1 MAPFVLQTNA
11 VDKIIFLKSVYS
23 NTYIEIEWTIT
34 DAKKLE
40 YSKSSVFDDSIQSIS
55 NYDGAS
61 MNLVHL
67 NKWVEYSLS

>member
-40 YSKSSVFDDSIQSIS
+40 YSKSSVFDDSI
-55 NYDGAS
+55 
-61 MNLVHL
+61 
-67 NKWVEYSLS
+67 